1 MPISIDT
8 IAAGALLEKVEI
20 ELSKLAANV
29 KDPNTKPDAVR
40 TITISIKVKP
50 DVTRQ
55 LGVTEI
61 DVKSSLAPSKG
72 IPTSF
77 IFDYDKEG
85 KAVMKELLTQDPNQ
99 LIIDNKGELADA
111 TGNKVLSGNFR

>member
-20 ELSKLAANV
+20 ELSKLATNV

-85 KAVMKELLTQDPNQ
+85 KAVMKELLAQDPNQ
-99 LIIDNKGELADA
+99 MRVDNDGDVTDHVGK
-111 TGNKVLSGNFR
+111 KVVNGVFR